1 MKDIISRLE
10 TKFKDIDTKIEQLL
24 AKNQYK
30 ALLTKIDFIK
40 ALDISIEEYDL
51 LQDYNNIKELSE
63 EEIKRLISLNE
74 RLEQKYKYIDLINEK
89 IIMTCSDW
97 RIVNKNAIT
106 YILNKDKNKQ
116 EKQNVIINV
125 YLDETGTPL
134 TMEQIIDKGK
144 PNE

>member
-1 MKDIISRLE
+1 MVEIISRLE
-10 TKFKDIDTKIEQLL
+10 TKFKDIDIKIKQLL
-24 AKNQYK
+24 DKNQYK
-30 ALLTKIDFIK
+30 SLLTKIDFIK
-40 ALDISIEEYDL
+40 ALDITIEEYDL
-51 LQDYNNIKELSE
+51 LQDYNNIRELSE
-63 EEIKRLISLNE
+63 NDIKRLMNLNE

-97 RIVNKNAIT
+97 KIVNKNAIT

-134 TMEQIIDKGK
+134 SLEDIVKEPDH
-144 PNE
+144 E